1 MLGYP
6 AALGV
11 FKRLTHSTTLRV
23 PREVPVEACTS
34 HPLQDEDINVVES
47 KEYAGGTIL
56 SRVRVKITW

>member
-6 AALGV
+6 PTLGV
-11 FKRLTHSTTLRV
+11 FKRLAHSTTLTN
-23 PREVPVEACTS
+23 PREVPVEAGTG